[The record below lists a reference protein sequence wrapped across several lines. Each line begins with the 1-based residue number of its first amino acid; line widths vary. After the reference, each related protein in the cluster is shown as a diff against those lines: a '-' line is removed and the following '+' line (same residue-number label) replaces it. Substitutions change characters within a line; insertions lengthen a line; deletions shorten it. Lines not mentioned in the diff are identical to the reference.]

1 MIIDWKEYE
10 DKEHLLA
17 WLLVET
23 MADCGIEKFGN
34 FDSGALDVRL
44 VINGVDVDLLKA
56 TNNANSQLD
65 TIKNKAIL
73 EGKRLA
79 AQDIRD
85 SVTLLVDGLV
95 DSYYEDNH

>member
-23 MADCGIEKFGN
+23 MADYGIEKFGN
-34 FDSGALDVRL
+34 FDSGVLDVRL
-44 VINGVDVDLLKA
+44 VVNGIDVDLLKA
-56 TNNANSQLD
+56 VNNANNQLD
-65 TIKNKAIL
+65 DIKNKAIL

-79 AQDIRD
+79 AQDIGD

-95 DSYYEDNH
+95 DSYYD